1 MVEFYWNRVVA
12 QRVLPARLRLNH
24 GTLWVATCARA
35 VSRIRRRTKSAHAH
49 TRQFVLIAICL
60 RPWHAQCQCRPLP
73 ACQWQC
79 MPVPQP
85 VAVPVQLD
93 LFWPVELSAALP
105 PTGAPRFV
113 NGHAHPAPLASA
125 SAHAAHA
132 RTDDAQLEGTIA
144 APSAARGDNVTC
156 SKLCESESD
165 SFITVLH
172 FKRRAWKE
180 SERHRGGH
188 RPFSAS
194 YQHIRPS

>member
-73 ACQWQC
+73 AYQWQC

-105 PTGAPRFV
+105 LYWRPPVCKRPCPPCSPGLGFGACSP
-113 NGHAHPAPLASA
+113 
-125 SAHAAHA
+125 
-132 RTDDAQLEGTIA
+132 RTDRRR
-144 APSAARGDNVTC
+144 AARGHHCRT
-156 SKLCESESD
+156 
-165 SFITVLH
+165 
-172 FKRRAWKE
+172 KRRT
-180 SERHRGGH
+180 R
-188 RPFSAS
+188 
-194 YQHIRPS
+194 